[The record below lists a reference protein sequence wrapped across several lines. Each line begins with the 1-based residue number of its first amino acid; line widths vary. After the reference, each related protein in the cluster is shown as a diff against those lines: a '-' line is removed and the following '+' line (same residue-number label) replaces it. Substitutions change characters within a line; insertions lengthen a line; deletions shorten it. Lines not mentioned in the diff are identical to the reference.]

1 MGGGGC
7 HEVIAE
13 GDVWLSGGPEGFRG
27 DAFCALWAVHDCEVC
42 YRAISPQRRGARAIK
57 RMQRTP

>member
-1 MGGGGC
+1 M
-7 HEVIAE
+7 IAE